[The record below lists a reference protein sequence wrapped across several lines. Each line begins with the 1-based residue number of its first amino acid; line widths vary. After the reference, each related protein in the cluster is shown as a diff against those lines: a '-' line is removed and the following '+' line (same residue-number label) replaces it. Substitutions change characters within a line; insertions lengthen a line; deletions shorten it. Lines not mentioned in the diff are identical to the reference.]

1 MLLNEVEKG
10 AVAGK
15 TRVCH
20 NQKTQVYVR
29 QSPNYITTICTLS
42 AKQYCK
48 AVIFEAVAAR

>member
-1 MLLNEVEKG
+1 MRWKRVPWQEKQES
-10 AVAGK
+10 ATTK
-15 TRVCH
+15 
-20 NQKTQVYVR
+20 KTQVYVR